1 MTTEVRT
8 QNSRSQIQSS
18 RDVQGEAVRGGAEL
32 ARART
37 QGLSS
42 VQLRKRKVVMDK
54 FGFSMFESNKL
65 KGNVFTPPPL
75 VSPLDPVSSHP
86 AAGAHPASPYQTTDI
101 VELCLNNA
109 LKAF

>member
-1 MTTEVRT
+1 
-8 QNSRSQIQSS
+8 
-18 RDVQGEAVRGGAEL
+18 
-32 ARART
+32 
-37 QGLSS
+37 
-42 VQLRKRKVVMDK
+42 
-54 FGFSMFESNKL
+54 MFEINKL